1 EVLGRA
7 ALYEHLQELHKNQ
20 AAPAV
25 LFADGVDARL
35 VADAADLPRLRILL
49 ERRPGADEVVKA
61 LAALGIPEGRVA
73 RPGAGELEEGVVEFD
88 VVVTT
93 AAAVLDGRND
103 RLIEHADAVVLE
115 AEPGAE
121 EAVRLTGA
129 LRRRG
134 FEAVGLGQPP

>member
-1 EVLGRA
+1 MNLLGGGQPSAVQRIEGRGRAVRGAGRAEVLGRA

-88 VVVTT
+88 
-93 AAAVLDGRND
+93 
-103 RLIEHADAVVLE
+103 
-115 AEPGAE
+115 
-121 EAVRLTGA
+121 
-129 LRRRG
+129 
-134 FEAVGLGQPP
+134 